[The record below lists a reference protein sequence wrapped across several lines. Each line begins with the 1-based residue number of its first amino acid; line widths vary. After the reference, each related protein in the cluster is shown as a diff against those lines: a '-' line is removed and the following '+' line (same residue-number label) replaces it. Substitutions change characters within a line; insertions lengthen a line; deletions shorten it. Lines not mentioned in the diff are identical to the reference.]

1 MKVLYQSTDVEK
13 LAERARAN
21 GASPKLILLVLALPE
36 TQGLQVWN
44 EILSDVSLH
53 RLPIAVLLARGNEAA
68 RALGI
73 KNGIESSEHLSLAH
87 VKRLL
92 LGVEPERATER
103 VIEVGELVID
113 PTTYRVSRPG
123 KTVRLTPLEFRLL
136 YYLASHPNRFFSR
149 KQLLS
154 TLWAPG
160 QDLNSRIVDVT
171 MRRLRVKLE
180 AKPDNP
186 VHLKTVRGAGYVLD
200 VPVELISLAK

>member
-1 MKVLYQSTDVEK
+1 MKVLYQSADVEK
-13 LAERARAN
+13 LAGRAEAT
-21 GASPKLILLVLALPE
+21 GASPDLLLLIVALPE

-53 RLPIAVLLARGNEAA
+53 RLPIAVLLAQGNEAA

-73 KNGIESSEHLSLAH
+73 KNGTSDSSGSPSFVH

-92 LGVEPERATER
+92 RRVEPERNPER

-136 YYLASHPNRFFSR
+136 YYLASHPNRFFNR

-154 TLWAPG
+154 ALWASG
-160 QDLNSRIVDVT
+160 QDLNARIVDVYV
-171 MRRLRVKLE
+171 RRLRVKLE
-180 AKPDNP
+180 AKPEDP

-200 VPVELISLAK
+200 APVTTSS